1 MASRNT
7 SKFMIHKNNKNIQLS
22 FNLKKKKIYDKDNFL
37 VSKSNKEAY
46 KLINRWPDWPS
57 RKIIIFGD
65 HGTGKTHLSKIWKKK
80 TSAISLNL
88 NKFKKIKFDNF
99 FLKKKKF
106 IIENISNFFDKI
118 KTKDKELLEKNL
130 LHFYNLIEEKRGYLI
145 LTASIAPKLWD
156 INLPDLKSRILSS
169 TTVNIKKPD
178 DELLSSVLI
187 KLFIDKQ
194 ILIDK
199 KIIKFIVYRSERSF
213 TSLQALVNKI
223 DEQSLIT
230 KKKININFVKKL
242 I

>member
-1 MASRNT
+1 
-7 SKFMIHKNNKNIQLS
+7 MIYKSNKNIQLS
-22 FNLKKKKIYDKDNFL
+22 FNLKKKRIYEKDDFL
-37 VSKSNKEAY
+37 VSNSNKEAY
-46 KLINRWPDWPS
+46 KLINTWPNWPS

-65 HGTGKTHLSKIWKKK
+65 SGTGKTHLSKIWQKRS
-80 TSAISLNL
+80 SAINLSLI
-88 NKFKKIKFDNF
+88 KFKKIRLESF
-99 FLKKKKF
+99 FIKKKLF

-118 KTKDKELLEKNL
+118 KKKDKENLEKNL
-130 LHFYNLIEEKRGYLI
+130 LHFYNLIDEKRGYVV
-145 LTASIAPKLWD
+145 LTASIAPKFWG

-169 TTVNIKKPD
+169 TTINIKKPD
-178 DELLSSVLI
+178 DELLSSVLV

-213 TSLQALVNKI
+213 TSLQSLVNKI

>member
-1 MASRNT
+1 M
-7 SKFMIHKNNKNIQLS
+7 
-22 FNLKKKKIYDKDNFL
+22 
-37 VSKSNKEAY
+37 
-46 KLINRWPDWPS
+46 
-57 RKIIIFGD
+57 
-65 HGTGKTHLSKIWKKK
+65 
-80 TSAISLNL
+80 

-118 KTKDKELLEKNL
+118 KKKDKENLEKNL
-130 LHFYNLIEEKRGYLI
+130 LHFYNLIDEKRGYVV
-145 LTASIAPKLWD
+145 LTASIAPKFWG

-169 TTVNIKKPD
+169 TTINIKKPD
-178 DELLSSVLI
+178 DELLSSVLV

-213 TSLQALVNKI
+213 TSLQSLVNKI

-230 KKKININFVKKL
+230 KKKINLNFVKKL

>member
-1 MASRNT
+1 MGENKKSEQNLR
-7 SKFMIHKNNKNIQLS
+7 KNLRE
-22 FNLKKKKIYDKDNFL
+22 KIYEKNDFL

-46 KLINRWPDWPS
+46 KLINRWPNWSS

-65 HGTGKTHLSKIWKKK
+65 SGTGKTHLSKIWQKK
-80 TSAISLNL
+80 TSAVTLNL
-88 NKFKKIKFDNF
+88 NKFKKIKFENF
-99 FLKKKKF
+99 FLKKKTF

-118 KTKDKELLEKNL
+118 KKKNKQHLEKNL
-130 LHFYNLIEEKRGYLI
+130 LHFYNLIDEKRGYLI
-145 LTASIAPKLWD
+145 LTDSIAPKFWG
-156 INLPDLKSRILSS
+156 INLLDLKSRILSS
-169 TTVNIKKPD
+169 ITVNIKKPD

-187 KLFIDKQ
+187 KLFLDKQ

-213 TSLQALVNKI
+213 TSLQNLVDKI
-223 DEQSLIT
+223 DKQSLIT

>member
-1 MASRNT
+1 M
-7 SKFMIHKNNKNIQLS
+7 HKDNKNIQLS
-22 FNLKKKKIYDKDNFL
+22 FNLKKKKIYEKDDFL

-46 KLINRWPDWPS
+46 KFINKWPNWES

-65 HGTGKTHLSKIWKKK
+65 SGTGKTHLSKIWQKK
-80 TSAISLNL
+80 TSAIILNL

-118 KTKDKELLEKNL
+118 KKKDKENLEKNL
-130 LHFYNLIEEKRGYLI
+130 LHFYNLIDEKRGYVV
-145 LTASIAPKLWD
+145 LTAAIAPKFWG

-169 TTVNIKKPD
+169 TTINIKKPD
-178 DELLSSVLI
+178 DELLSSVLV

-213 TSLQALVNKI
+213 TSLQSLVNKI

>member
-1 MASRNT
+1 M
-7 SKFMIHKNNKNIQLS
+7 MHKDNKNIQLS
-22 FNLKKKKIYDKDNFL
+22 FNLKKKKIYEKDDFL

-46 KLINRWPDWPS
+46 KFINKWPNWES

-65 HGTGKTHLSKIWKKK
+65 SGTGKTHLSKIWQKK
-80 TSAISLNL
+80 TSAIILNL

-118 KTKDKELLEKNL
+118 KKKDKENLEKNL
-130 LHFYNLIEEKRGYLI
+130 LHFYNLIDEKRGYVV
-145 LTASIAPKLWD
+145 LTAAIAPKFWG

-178 DELLSSVLI
+178 DELLSAVLV

-213 TSLQALVNKI
+213 TSLQSLVNKI
-223 DEQSLIT
+223 DEQSLIK
-230 KKKININFVKKL
+230 KKKINLNFVKKL

>member
-1 MASRNT
+1 MASRNI
-7 SKFMIHKNNKNIQLS
+7 SKYMIHKDNKNIQLS
-22 FNLKKKKIYDKDNFL
+22 FNLKKKKIYEKDDFL
-37 VSKSNKEAY
+37 VSKSNNEAY
-46 KLINRWPDWPS
+46 KLINKWPNWES
-57 RKIIIFGD
+57 RKIIICGD
-65 HGTGKTHLSKIWKKK
+65 SGTGKTHLSKIWQKKS
-80 TSAISLNL
+80 SAIILNL

-118 KTKDKELLEKNL
+118 KKKDKENLEKNL
-130 LHFYNLIEEKRGYLI
+130 LHFYNLIDEKRGYVL
-145 LTASIAPKLWD
+145 LTAAIAPKFWG

-178 DELLSSVLI
+178 DELLSAVLV

-213 TSLQALVNKI
+213 TSLQSLVNKI

>member
-1 MASRNT
+1 
-7 SKFMIHKNNKNIQLS
+7 MIHKDNKNIQLS
-22 FNLKKKKIYDKDNFL
+22 FNLKKKKIYEKDDFL

-46 KLINRWPDWPS
+46 KFINKWPNWES

-65 HGTGKTHLSKIWKKK
+65 SGTGKTHLSKIWQKK
-80 TSAISLNL
+80 TSAIILNL

-118 KTKDKELLEKNL
+118 KKKDKENLEKNL
-130 LHFYNLIEEKRGYLI
+130 LHFYNLIDEKRGYVV
-145 LTASIAPKLWD
+145 LTASIAPKFWG

-178 DELLSSVLI
+178 DELLSSVLV

-213 TSLQALVNKI
+213 TSLQSLVNKI